1 MVFDEKNSIMRLIHY
16 WGLDYFGRH
25 KRRNAISELIHQFEI
40 DSDLAF
46 LAQVFRWCGSRA
58 ARWWTWI

>member
-25 KRRNAISELIHQFEI
+25 KRRNAISELIHQFET
-40 DSDLAF
+40 DSDLPF
-46 LAQVFRWCGSRA
+46 LA
-58 ARWWTWI
+58 